1 MHCVNKYLPL
11 AAAAAGL
18 LSLLSGC
25 GGDDGFDHYFA
36 AGPYKNDA
44 CNIADGRLAT
54 RREVRIFTNGI
65 DAPEFG
71 RSLQRYYRRHGL
83 TFFSTQ
89 AVQTIDQKYA
99 LDTDEIDL
107 SRALMKEFPG
117 VDLNDT
123 TLETRDPVLYE
134 KIVTAALN
142 FMFRPVLE
150 FARAHAAGTGITN
163 LVLLPQI
170 PRPGG
175 GGLGL
180 SGGEIAGLAISP
192 ALLQRFQGMDIP
204 EGAAWKTI
212 DLPADFTPMMFLDG
226 TLLGQLMSAD
236 PDMVDLVAAHEFGH
250 TGALVHRSESHN
262 LMLPAVRLGESTCAD
277 SLADDQI
284 DTMRDTLGITSKST
298 APLRVR
304 DEGAGQALST
314 LLSGRQLS
322 AILRGDRAAMGDL
335 IRKFAH

>member
-1 MHCVNKYLPL
+1 MHCVTHRCLFITAVL
-11 AAAAAGL
+11 ALA
-18 LSLLSGC
+18 GC
-25 GGDDGFDHYFA
+25 GGSDDGFDHYFA
-36 AGPYKNDA
+36 AGPYQDDA
-44 CNIADGRLAT
+44 CNLADSRLAT

-65 DAPEFG
+65 DAPVFG
-71 RSLQRYYRRHGL
+71 RALQRYYRRHGL
-83 TFFSTQ
+83 TFFSTR
-89 AVQTIDQKYA
+89 AIETIDQKYA

-117 VDLNDT
+117 VDLDDPA
-123 TLETRDPVLYE
+123 LETKDPVLYE
-134 KIVTAALN
+134 KVVKAVLN
-142 FMFRPVLE
+142 YMFRPVLE
-150 FARAHAAGTGITN
+150 FARAHAAGTEVTN

-175 GGLGL
+175 GSLFPM
-180 SGGEIAGLAISP
+180 GGEIAGLAISP

-204 EGAAWKTI
+204 EGAAWKTV
-212 DLPADFTPMMFLDG
+212 DLPPDFTPMMFLDG
-226 TLLGQLMSAD
+226 TLLGRLMSAD

-250 TGALVHRSESHN
+250 TGALVHRMESHN

-298 APLRVR
+298 GSLRR
-304 DEGAGQALST
+304 QDEGAGEALPA
-314 LLSGRQLS
+314 LLPGRQLS

-335 IRKFAH
+335 VRRFAH